1 MDHIIQFLLIYL
13 IIPMFG
19 PWIAS
24 TVSNLI
30 TTFVSYMPSIVLLS
44 GLGAISELPRLTL
57 CLEVRA
63 SCFNHHC
70 LAGNLTV
77 LSGLN
82 DVHKRYIRL
91 IPSLYV
97 LY

>member
-1 MDHIIQFLLIYL
+1 MEHVIQFLLIYL

-44 GLGAISELPRLTL
+44 GLGAIIKFTYKYAQFKKIVALSNLIQRIYHNDIRNMLP
-57 CLEVRA
+57 
-63 SCFNHHC
+63 
-70 LAGNLTV
+70 
-77 LSGLN
+77 
-82 DVHKRYIRL
+82 
-91 IPSLYV
+91 
-97 LY
+97 

>member
-1 MDHIIQFLLIYL
+1 MKNLKKGNQSMDWLVYKLMDHIIQFLLIYL

-44 GLGAISELPRLTL
+44 GLGAIIKFTY
-57 CLEVRA
+57 
-63 SCFNHHC
+63 
-70 LAGNLTV
+70 
-77 LSGLN
+77 
-82 DVHKRYIRL
+82 K
-91 IPSLYV
+91 
-97 LY
+97 

>member
-1 MDHIIQFLLIYL
+1 MAKKNQFFKLDMLLLYIIAKQDCYGYEITKQIKTYSHELID
-13 IIPMFG
+13 
-19 PWIAS
+19 
-24 TVSNLI
+24 
-30 TTFVSYMPSIVLLS
+30 
-44 GLGAISELPRLTL
+44 SELPRLTL
-57 CLEVRA
+57 RLEVRA

-77 LSGLN
+77 LSGLH
-82 DVHKRYIRL
+82 DVYKRYIRL